1 MAVKRFLIFP
11 VLILV
16 IFIVLRFFFE
26 KNDSVPSFDAHETSD
41 KIVFN
46 RIISMAP
53 NITETLF
60 ALGLGNRVAGVTDF
74 CNYPYEAREK
84 AKVGGYFNPN
94 YEAIAALEPDLVFVL
109 PEHEEIRNYLRVL
122 GIQYRVVHNRTVGE
136 ILDTIMTIGRICGV
150 EEQAREMVEDINY
163 RMDNIQKRTESK
175 PHPSVLIVIS
185 RTIGTG
191 SLKDV
196 CVAGKN
202 TSYDELIT
210 FAGGRNAY
218 VGVSITYPALS
229 AEGLLNINPDII
241 IDLIPDTE
249 SKGLDENMFLKEWES
264 VSSLEA
270 VNNNRVYIISND
282 YAFIPGPRFIIFLED
297 LARIIC
303 PEIKTSSL

>member
-1 MAVKRFLIFP
+1 MAVKRFLIYST
-11 VLILV
+11 LILV
-16 IFIVLRFFFE
+16 LFIALRFFFE
-26 KNDSVPSFDAHETSD
+26 KSDRVPSFDAHETSD

-74 CNYPYEAREK
+74 CNYPCEAREK
-84 AKVGGYFNPN
+84 AKVGGYFDPN

-109 PEHEEIRNYLRVL
+109 PEHEEIRNYLREL

-136 ILDTIMTIGRICGV
+136 ILDTILTIGRICGV
-150 EEQAREMVEDINY
+150 EERAREMVADINA
-163 RMDNIQKRTESK
+163 RMYNIQKGTEGK
-175 PHPSVLIVIS
+175 PRPGILIAVS
-185 RTIGTG
+185 RTIGAG

-218 VGVSITYPALS
+218 KGPDITYPVLS

-249 SKGLDENMFLKEWES
+249 KKGLDENMIMKEWQS
-264 VSSLEA
+264 VSSVEA
-270 VNNNRVYIISND
+270 VKNNRVYIISND
-282 YAFIPGPRFIIFLED
+282 YAFIPGPRFILFLED